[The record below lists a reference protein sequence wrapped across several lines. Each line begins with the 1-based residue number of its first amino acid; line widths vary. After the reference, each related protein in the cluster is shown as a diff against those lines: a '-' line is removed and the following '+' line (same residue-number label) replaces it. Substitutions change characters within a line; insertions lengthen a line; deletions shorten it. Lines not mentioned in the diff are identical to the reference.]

1 MKKVSAL
8 AAALLLLLLA
18 IPAFAADCENP
29 IRAFGHPDGKTGAPL
44 RLDWFIEGPVQA
56 QTLSGHDLEEPIV
69 LPTTQRSFVYVPE
82 RPGEKHMTLTVV
94 NACGTFSRTV
104 KYHVQQCDVAVPP
117 ITVDKP
123 TVLRGET
130 VTASIDPQPGHT
142 VRWIVSNGTPSAT
155 EGESIRIVAGSF
167 GTVRISAFVS
177 RGNQNA
183 QTCEGRATINVPIT
197 QPCTVNE
204 PPTSHFPMI
213 PRPGETFTFV
223 AYNLGPGETVS
234 YTVTG
239 ATVVENADGLVS
251 VVPPSSG
258 SFTIDYIVSKT
269 GCSRTFSRTFEVT
282 PCAPTATVS
291 AGAQGCDSSTVAVD
305 FTGTAPWQGY
315 WNDGSYF
322 FTWEPH
328 MERVVYAPGTYS
340 IDSFMDRD
348 CFGTASG
355 SAEVVAAAVPQPV
368 YTIDPVVNGWY
379 YDSRTCPGLVRTA
392 TLNAPIPAG
401 HTLTWSIAN
410 GSIVS
415 GQATATVQ
423 FTGDAPGSTLLT
435 ATLTSAQGCSS
446 QYTFPYVVTMGTP
459 QATLTVEPSAIDAG
473 QTAIVRV
480 TRHDYFTV
488 GMNVVSSLGDFI
500 VPVRQ
505 VDEFTSEYEYRSTSG
520 PGVATIT
527 LELNNGCNVVNTVA
541 TTLTI
546 NQGAP
551 VPATA
556 TIHQFG
562 SDCTNYGMY
571 AQMTGTA
578 PFSGTWSNGQTFVS
592 DYPYAFLYPNA
603 PGTYTLTSF
612 SDANGAG
619 TVNGSATFNYTA
631 LPQPEFT
638 YSVPM
643 ACPNSTVTATLTT
656 PLPEG
661 VVANWQ
667 VQGGTIVSG
676 QGTNSIEIQ
685 VGDYVYTTVQLTG
698 ANACSPAAVWTPL
711 PVSSYV
717 QQPLFDLYGLYQGQ
731 SFVFSVY
738 ADQNTASLSFENSLG
753 DPMELVDNPSPGI
766 YNIRYTSTHGTGE
779 SFVRVYGT
787 TNCGIAFEN
796 TRVLQVIPP
805 PPTVTLSVAAGSC
818 GKQLLTAT
826 FTGTAP
832 FTATWGDTGETFTT
846 TSNIYTREL
855 TIGQGGGTIWVYNV
869 YDAGGYPGEGTSIYV
884 PYVTNPIPYASAG
897 GSPGICVNTTHT
909 YYMDPSSIPAGYQMI
924 WEIEG
929 AARIVSGDNQTV
941 VIEGMQIGNFV
952 LRSHLRSPEGCDGPT
967 IDFNGRVEGEAG
979 APVITVPTTT
989 VAPGQSIDVT
999 VQYPDSYLTN
1009 TLYWAADPG
1018 TLEYVS
1024 SNWMTFTLRYTAP
1037 AEGVTSTNIRA
1048 YFGTQCS
1055 PTVKEAVVA
1064 LTIAP

>member
-1 MKKVSAL
+1 MKNLSVL
-8 AAALLLLLLA
+8 AAALLLLFA

-29 IRAFGHPDGKTGAPL
+29 IRAIGAPDGKTGTPL
-44 RLDWFIEGPVQA
+44 RIDWSVVGAVQS
-56 QTLSGHDLEEPIV
+56 QTLSGHDLEEPVV
-69 LPTTQRSFVYVPE
+69 LPPAQRSFVYVPDQ
-82 RPGEKHMTLTVV
+82 PGEKHMTLTVV
-94 NACGTFSRTV
+94 SDCGTFSRSFT
-104 KYHVQQCDVAVPP
+104 YHVKQCDVAVPP
-117 ITVDKP
+117 ITVDKT

-130 VTASIDPQPGHT
+130 VTASIDPLPGHT
-142 VRWIVSNGTPSAT
+142 VRWVVANGTPSAT
-155 EGESIRIVAGSF
+155 EGESIQIVAGSF
-167 GTVRISAFVS
+167 GTVRIQAFVS

-183 QTCEGRATINVPIT
+183 NTCEGRATISVPIT
-197 QPCTVNE
+197 QPCTINA
-204 PPTSHFPMI
+204 PPVSHFPMT

-223 AYNLGPGETVS
+223 VYNLGAGETVS
-234 YTVTG
+234 FNVTG
-239 ATVVENADGLVS
+239 AAVLESGHGFVDVT
-251 VVPPSSG
+251 PPSSG
-258 SFTIDYIVSKT
+258 SFTIDYTVAKS
-269 GCSRTFSRTFEVT
+269 GCSRTFSRTFEIT
-282 PCAPTATVS
+282 PCAPTATVT

-328 MERVVYAPGTYS
+328 MELVVYAPGTYA
-340 IDSFMDRD
+340 IDSFMDQN
-348 CFGTASG
+348 CFGTATG
-355 SAEVVAAAVPQPV
+355 SAVIAATGVPQPI
-368 YTIDPVVNGWY
+368 YTIDPIVNGWY
-379 YDSRTCPGLVRTA
+379 YDSRTCAGLVRSA

-401 HTLTWSIAN
+401 HALTWSITN
-410 GSIVS
+410 GTIVS
-415 GQATATVQ
+415 GQGTATVQ
-423 FTGDAPGSTLLT
+423 FTADAPGSTLLT
-435 ATLTSAQGCSS
+435 ATLANAQGCSS
-446 QYTFPYVVTMGTP
+446 QYTFPYTM
-459 QATLTVEPSAIDAG
+459 TLGVPEVSVSVEPAIIDAG
-473 QTAIVRV
+473 GTAIVRV
-480 TRHDYFTV
+480 TRLNEYAT
-488 GMNVVSSLGDFI
+488 GWNVTSSLGDFI
-500 VPVRQ
+500 VPLRQ
-505 VDEFTSEYEYRSTSG
+505 IDQYTSEYEYRSTYG
-520 PGVATIT
+520 AGVATIRVDAQN
-527 LELNNGCNVVNTVA
+527 ECNLTNSPT

-551 VPATA
+551 VAATA

-562 SDCTNYGMY
+562 SDCMNYGLY
-571 AQMTGTA
+571 TQMSGTA
-578 PFSGTWSNGQTFVS
+578 PFSGTWSNGETFVS

-612 SDANGAG
+612 SDVNGPG
-619 TVNGSATFNYTA
+619 TVTGSATFNYTS

-638 YSVPM
+638 YSAPM
-643 ACPNSTVTATLTT
+643 ACPNGTVTATLTT

-667 VQGGTIVSG
+667 VQGGTILSG
-676 QGTNSIEIQ
+676 HGTSSIEIQ

-698 ANACSPAAVWTPL
+698 TGSCSPAAIWTPL

-731 SFVFSVY
+731 SFVFTVY
-738 ADQNTASLSFENSLG
+738 ADQNTATLNFDNSFG

-779 SFVRVYGT
+779 SLVRVYGT

-796 TRVLQVIPP
+796 TRVLQVIPA
-805 PPTVTLSVAAGSC
+805 PPTVTLSVAGGSC
-818 GKQLLTAT
+818 GKQLLTAS

-846 TSNIYTREL
+846 TGNTYTREL
-855 TIGQGGGTIWVYNV
+855 TQGQGGWIWIYNV
-869 YDAGGYPGEGTSIYV
+869 RDANGGLGDGTAIDV
-884 PYVTNPIPYASAG
+884 PHVTNPIPYASAG

-909 YYMDPSSIPAGYQMI
+909 YYMDPGSIPAGYQMV

-941 VIEGMQIGNFV
+941 VIEGMQVGNFV
-952 LRSHLRSPEGCDGPT
+952 LRSYLRSPEGCEGPK

-979 APVITVPTTT
+979 APVFNVPVTT

-1009 TLYWAADPG
+1009 TMYWSADAG

-1024 SNWMTFTLRYTAP
+1024 SNGMTFTLRYTAP
-1037 AEGVTSTNIRA
+1037 AEGVTSTNLRA

-1055 PTVKEAVVA
+1055 PTIKEAVAA